1 MESQGGDMS
10 PPAQASTGTSR
21 ASRMSPARLARKR
34 KADRESQK
42 ASRLKQKNYIAHL
55 EALVKS
61 LDATAGSDP
70 VELLKQQG
78 AENVEIKKALTTICK
93 IAQTALGASA
103 GEGRYLGTSSSPD
116 PMTDQAD
123 VKDMK
128 PDLPKFRKIQPS
140 QTAKLDYTTDT
151 VRCTGDSD
159 STIPSIA
166 ETHPHGAGFP
176 SLFTED
182 DADLGEFIHHDLLDF
197 PVRDHGVQQTFETSE
212 LLSTR
217 DAMAMT
223 QPGPV
228 SWAFPPQSESL
239 PLRIHHPGA
248 GGRDWVSTVN
258 LLTTPVVFPLES
270 PDDALDGDI
279 PISAVLRGWDAVEA
293 RRPLDP
299 GWKVL
304 REFDQNL
311 FTGCGIAER
320 LAVLRIMRLMCHY
333 MTTSERRPE
342 LPPFM
347 LKRPCQEHIKHHPM
361 IDYLVWPGLRERL
374 IFSQQKFAADADRYN
389 ELFRANFR
397 FLWPFEPEDIY
408 YRDPQTGRYAFSEQF
423 IGRTE
428 DLSCWTMHND
438 YFVALPE
445 LRGDIPGFPQTSI
458 YNLSQQLP
466 ASQQAVQRKPPG
478 RPDESQESSQNEKG
492 SVDIDFPQT
501 MWARMSQMS

>member
-1 MESQGGDMS
+1 MS
-10 PPAQASTGTSR
+10 PITQPEQHGSTGPSR

-34 KADRESQK
+34 QADRESQK

-61 LDATAGSDP
+61 LDASAGSDP

-93 IAQTALGASA
+93 IAQTALGVGA
-103 GEGRYLGTSSSPD
+103 GNGRSLETSSPD
-116 PMTDQAD
+116 PMTDQGD
-123 VKDMK
+123 IKDMK
-128 PDLPKFRKIQPS
+128 PDRPKLRKIQPS
-140 QTAKLDYTTDT
+140 QTSKLDYDADIVKSMGESDT
-151 VRCTGDSD
+151 AILSV
-159 STIPSIA
+159 A
-166 ETHPHGAGFP
+166 EAHPHAANFP
-176 SLFTED
+176 SMFTD
-182 DADLGEFIHHDLLDF
+182 DDTNLGEFIHHDLLDF
-197 PVRDHGVQQTFETSE
+197 PIREPAVQQTLDTSE
-212 LLSTR
+212 LLCTR
-217 DAMAMT
+217 DALPMS
-223 QPGPV
+223 QPGAS
-228 SWAFPPQSESL
+228 SWVFPPLPESL
-239 PLRIHHPGA
+239 PLRTHHQDT

-258 LLTTPVVFPLES
+258 LLIAPVVFPLET

-304 REFDQNL
+304 REIDQNI
-311 FTGCGIAER
+311 FIGCGIAER

-333 MTTSERRPE
+333 MTTAERRPE

-374 IFSQQKFAADADRYN
+374 IFSQQKFAADADRYT

-408 YRDPQTGRYAFSEQF
+408 YRDPETGRYAFSEQF

-438 YFVALPE
+438 YFIALPE
-445 LRGDIPGFPQTSI
+445 LRGDIPGFPQASI
-458 YNLSQQLP
+458 YSLSQQP
-466 ASQQAVQRKPPG
+466 SAAQQSVQRRPPTRSG
-478 RPDESQESSQNEKG
+478 DGDEPSRSDKCSIG
-492 SVDIDFPQT
+492 IDFPHA
-501 MWARMSQMS
+501 MWGRMSPVS

>member
-10 PPAQASTGTSR
+10 PPAQPNTGASR

-61 LDATAGSDP
+61 LDASAGSDP

-93 IAQTALGASA
+93 IAQTALGVS
-103 GEGRYLGTSSSPD
+103 GGDSRYMGTSSSPD

-128 PDLPKFRKIQPS
+128 PDPPKLRKIQPS
-140 QTAKLDYTTDT
+140 QTAKLDFDTDP
-151 VRCTGDSD
+151 VKSMGESEA
-159 STIPSIA
+159 TIASVA
-166 ETHPHGAGFP
+166 DVHPHGAGFP
-176 SLFTED
+176 SMFTED
-182 DADLGEFIHHDLLDF
+182 DANLGEFIHHDLLDF
-197 PVRDHGVQQTFETSE
+197 TVREPGAQQTFDASE
-212 LLSTR
+212 LLCTR
-217 DAMAMT
+217 EALSMA
-223 QPGPV
+223 QAAPG
-228 SWAFPPQSESL
+228 SWAFAPLSESL
-239 PLRIHHPGA
+239 PLRTHHPDS

-270 PDDALDGDI
+270 PEDALDGDI
-279 PISAVLRGWDAVEA
+279 PISAVLRGWDAVET

-304 REFDQNL
+304 REIDQNL
-311 FTGCGIAER
+311 FIGCGIAER

-333 MTTSERRPE
+333 MTTAERRPE

-374 IFSQQKFAADADRYN
+374 IFSQQKFAANADRYT
-389 ELFRANFR
+389 ELFRTNFR

-408 YRDPQTGRYAFSEQF
+408 YRDPETGRYAFSEQF

-438 YFVALPE
+438 YFIALPE

-458 YNLSQQLP
+458 YTLSQQP
-466 ASQQAVQRKPPG
+466 PVSQQAVQRKPLPRSG
-478 RPDESQESSQNEKG
+478 DSQESSQNDKC
-492 SVDIDFPQT
+492 SVNIDFPHA
-501 MWARMSQMS
+501 MWGRMSQVS